1 MNDKNPSPASS
12 SLLRSSLALRQAL
25 ATFSHTQAE
34 DWFLCLKARFGMAVV
49 FSTLRAQKGPGSIL
63 TCPYTCITAIN
74 PILAAKLTPIYAD
87 IDRSTLFASR
97 PLAKFLHH
105 DTHALIMQHTLGMIG
120 DKSYLRHFCDSHK
133 LLLIEDSAHAL
144 GRFARSG
151 NASSSSL
158 ACNASP
164 ADSSLNPRPNLP
176 LADISIHS
184 FGVEK
189 VLTRTKFGGAIYLN
203 PCLKKTDPALYEAL
217 KKALLSLP
225 APNPATALRVRIYRP
240 LNAVLQRLP
249 QSMKGSTRQLAT
261 KLGLLEAAIFSYEQ
275 EGKQASPVS
284 TNLFVNQQII
294 AALPSLMSNYK
305 LRQKN
310 VSLYFQ
316 AFQEASSLSFHN
328 LPAFAQVAKEPLLA
342 YPILFSSPAQAN
354 AVYLKLKKAGFFI
367 RRWYSPLLFPGPKNN
382 HIYHYHPSSCPIAED
397 VSLRILCLPTDLP
410 PAQTKKLIALLH

>member
-1 MNDKNPSPASS
+1 MNDKNPSLTSS
-12 SLLRSSLALRQAL
+12 DLLRSSLTLRQAL
-25 ATFSHTQAE
+25 AAFSHTQAE

-151 NASSSSL
+151 SASSSL
-158 ACNASP
+158 ASSARDASP
-164 ADSSLNPRPNLP
+164 ADPRLNLP

-203 PCLKKTDPALYEAL
+203 PRLKKTDPALYETL

-225 APNPATALRVRIYRP
+225 APSSATSLRVRIYRP
-240 LNAVLQRLP
+240 LNAALQRLP
-249 QSMKGSTRQLAT
+249 QSIKGSTRQLVT

-275 EGKQASPVS
+275 EGKQASPVN

-294 AALPSLMSNYK
+294 SALPSLMSNYK

-316 AFQEASSLSFHN
+316 AFQATSSPNFHN
-328 LPAFAQVAKEPLLA
+328 LPAFTQVAKEPLLA

-382 HIYHYHPSSCPIAED
+382 HIYHYRPSSCPIAED

-410 PAQTKKLIALLH
+410 PTQTKKLIALLH